1 MTYKFGIVILSLVIW
16 FASQWWLARFRKN
29 LPANYDAVHAWTKK
43 LNSYFLTHKKAS
55 NVLLI
60 SSSFIM
66 DALVL
71 FIIVISIWG
80 PSFRPFVALMVL
92 FVFRQIS
99 QGLVTLPIPDGNIW
113 HDPGFPSLVVTYGI
127 ANDLFFSGHTAL
139 AVLGGLELMH
149 LGYLPLTIL
158 AFFIV
163 MYETVV
169 VLILRAHWT
178 ADVIC
183 GYFAAVSVYLSS
195 FYFL

>member
-1 MTYKFGIVILSLVIW
+1 MISKILIVILSLVLW

-29 LPANYDAVHAWTKK
+29 LPNNYDAVHEWTKK
-43 LNSYFLTHKKAS
+43 LNTYFSVNRKS
-55 NVLLI
+55 CNFLLI
-60 SSSFIM
+60 TSSLFI

-71 FIIVISIWG
+71 FIIAISIWG

-99 QGLVTLPIPDGNIW
+99 QGLVTLPIPEGSIW
-113 HDPGFPSLVVTYGI
+113 HYPGVPSLTVTYGI

-139 AVLGGLELMH
+139 AVLGGLELLH
-149 LGYLPLTIL
+149 LGYLPLSIL

-163 MYETVV
+163 VYEMLV

-195 FYFL
+195 FYFY